1 MFGRKQ
7 RRIDALTEERD
18 SYRLALV
25 SINERVKRIRNDDE
39 FADQAEQSLTEI
51 ENILNITL
59 VNVYDKP

>member
-25 SINERVKRIRNDDE
+25 AINERVKRIRNDDE
-39 FADQAEQSLTEI
+39 FVDQAEQSLTEI
-51 ENILNITL
+51 ENILNIAL
-59 VNVYDKP
+59 VDVYDES